1 MEKKE
6 ETGDNL
12 FSESPSKK
20 SISGTFIFWISVSFL
35 IIIFWGIFVYTQF
48 CYMKGNGYLFLLII
62 SHFIVLS
69 FFIVSTIISYKI
81 YKMQLIFREKAI
93 EYNNKKEWEELQRK
107 LYKEEKEMQNED
119 EELDKKI
126 KKVFKDI
133 IAEQERTYKENLKSL
148 KDNMAIYNEVK
159 KIIEEK
165 EPN

>member
-1 MEKKE
+1 MEDTKQ
-6 ETGDNL
+6 TGVISNSD
-12 FSESPSKK
+12 SPSKK
-20 SISGTFIFWISVSFL
+20 STSGTLIFWISVSFL
-35 IIIFWGIFVYTQF
+35 IIVFWGIFVYTQF
-48 CYMKGNGYLFLLII
+48 CYTKGERHVFLLII
-62 SHFIVLS
+62 PHFIALS